1 MVSEAILGNREYW
14 ATAHTNLKPG
24 SQDAEF
30 VKQALAKLR
39 EGETL
44 FLRYCQL
51 NDRWAH

>member
-1 MVSEAILGNREYW
+1 VALWYLKRYRETEEYW

-39 EGETL
+39 EGETP
-44 FLRYCQL
+44 F
-51 NDRWAH
+51 